1 MSRPAGYVLSGALL
15 VGAVAV
21 ASVLIARRPEP
32 APRELASRIPVALTD
47 VVAAGSGPIV
57 VHATGTVRP
66 SVQIDVAA
74 AVGGQVVWVDP
85 AFQTGGRVRRNQ
97 VLFRLDDV
105 DHRHRVERARA
116 DLTVQRV
123 ELLKVEEEA
132 QVARDQFERFRRTD
146 GEAPADAGPLAL
158 WEPQIEAAR
167 AALDR
172 ERAALAEAE
181 LGLARTQ
188 VRAPIAGVVR
198 SESVE
203 AGQFLTAG
211 RTVGQLHALDAVEVV
226 VQIPDADAALIPDL
240 WDLRPGVAD
249 RRVPTRVIAD
259 YGGARHAWSGYV
271 DRVEPT
277 RDEQTRN
284 LDAIV
289 RVPDPLSGGAAVGAG
304 ASGGGADE
312 TAARPPLMVGQ
323 FVDVEIHGV
332 TPDRYFRVPRPA
344 LRPGDEVW
352 AVRGDELT
360 ILPVRVL
367 QRFGDD
373 VYVTGALTAGQ
384 PVVVGG
390 IEIAT
395 EGMAVRTTA
404 ARLPRVEW

>member
-1 MSRPAGYVLSGALL
+1 MSAALL
-15 VGAVAV
+15 VAAGAL

-32 APRELASRIPVALTD
+32 APREPASRIPVALTD
-47 VVAAGSGPIV
+47 VVVAGSGPIV

-66 SVQIDVAA
+66 SAQVDVAA
-74 AVGGQVVWVDP
+74 AIGGQVVWVDP
-85 AFQTGGRVRRNQ
+85 AFQTGGRVSRDQ
-97 VLFRLDDV
+97 VLFRLDEV
-105 DHRHRVERARA
+105 DHRHRVARA
-116 DLTVQRV
+116 SADVTVQRV

-132 QVARDQFERFRRTD
+132 RVARDQFERFRRTN

-203 AGQFLTAG
+203 AGQFVTAG

-226 VQIPDADAALIPDL
+226 VQLPDADAALIPGL
-240 WDLRPGVAD
+240 WNLRPGVAD

-259 YGGARHAWSGYV
+259 HGGERHAWPGYV
-271 DRVEPT
+271 DRVEPA

-284 LDAIV
+284 LHAIV
-289 RVPDPLSGGAAVGAG
+289 RVPDPLSGGTALELG
-304 ASGGGADE
+304 SGGGDDGGGGE

-323 FVDVEIHGV
+323 FVDVEIQGV
-332 TPDRYFRVPRPA
+332 TPDRYFRVRRPA

-352 AVRGDELT
+352 AVRGDALT
-360 ILPVRVL
+360 IVPVRVM
-367 QRFGDD
+367 QRAGDD

-384 PVVVGG
+384 SVVVGG

-395 EGMAVRTTA
+395 EGMVVRTVTA
-404 ARLPRVEW
+404 SGR

>member
-1 MSRPAGYVLSGALL
+1 MSRLTGYVLSAALL
-15 VGAVAV
+15 VGAAAV
-21 ASVLIARRPEP
+21 AGVLIAQRPEP
-32 APRELASRIPVALTD
+32 AAREPASRIPVVLTD
-47 VVAAGSGPIV
+47 AAVAGSGPIV

-66 SVQIDVAA
+66 SAQIDVAA
-74 AVGGQVVWVDP
+74 AVSGQVVWVDP
-85 AFQTGGRVRRNQ
+85 AFRTGGRVSRDQ
-97 VLFRLDDV
+97 VLFRLDDS

-116 DLTVQRV
+116 DITVQRV

-132 QVARDQFERFRRTD
+132 QVARDQFERFRRSA

-203 AGQFLTAG
+203 AGQFVKAG

-226 VQIPDADAALIPDL
+226 VQIPDADAALLPEL

-249 RRVPTRVIAD
+249 RRVPARVLAG
-259 YGGARHAWSGYV
+259 YGGGRHAWPGYI
-271 DRVEPT
+271 DGVEPI

-284 LDAIV
+284 LHAIV
-289 RVPDPLSGGAAVGAG
+289 RVPEPFSGGAAVEGGSSAGG
-304 ASGGGADE
+304 AS
-312 TAARPPLMVGQ
+312 PPLMVGQ
-323 FVDVEIHGV
+323 FVDVEIQGV
-332 TPDRYFRVPRPA
+332 TPERYFRVRRPA

-352 AVRGDELT
+352 AVRGGALA

-367 QRFGDD
+367 QRHGDD
-373 VYVTGALTAGQ
+373 VYVTGALTAGE

-395 EGMAVRTTA
+395 EGMAVRTA
-404 ARLPRVEW
+404 AAAG

>member
-1 MSRPAGYVLSGALL
+1 MSRQTGYFLSAALL

-47 VVAAGSGPIV
+47 VVTAGSGPIV

-66 SVQIDVAA
+66 TAQIDVAA
-74 AVGGQVVWVDP
+74 AISGQVVWVDP
-85 AFQTGGRVRRNQ
+85 AFQTGGRVSRDQ

-105 DHRHRVERARA
+105 DHLHRLQRARA
-116 DLTVQRV
+116 DVTVQRV

-132 QVARDQFERFRRTD
+132 QVARDQFARFRRTN

-158 WEPQIEAAR
+158 WEPQLEAAR

-203 AGQFLTAG
+203 AGQFVTAG
-211 RTVGQLHALDAVEVV
+211 RTVGRLHALDAVEVV
-226 VQIPDADAALIPDL
+226 VQIPDADAALIPGL

-259 YGGARHAWSGYV
+259 YGGERHAWPGYV
-271 DRVEPT
+271 DRVEPV

-289 RVPDPLSGGAAVGAG
+289 RVPDPFSGGATVESGTS
-304 ASGGGADE
+304 SGGGGK

-323 FVDVEIHGV
+323 FVDVEIQGV
-332 TPDRYFRVPRPA
+332 TPDRYFRVRRPA

-352 AVRGDELT
+352 VVRGDELT
-360 ILPVRVL
+360 IVPVRVL
-367 QRFGDD
+367 QRVGDD

-395 EGMAVRTTA
+395 EGMVVRTATA
-404 ARLPRVEW
+404 SVP

>member
-1 MSRPAGYVLSGALL
+1 MSRLTGYVVSAALL
-15 VGAVAV
+15 VGAGAV

-32 APRELASRIPVALTD
+32 APRDLASRVPVALTD
-47 VVAAGSGPIV
+47 VAVAGSGPIV
-57 VHATGTVRP
+57 VQATGTVRP

-74 AVGGQVVWVDP
+74 AIGGQVVWVDP
-85 AFQTGGRVRRNQ
+85 AFQTGGRVGRDQ
-97 VLFRLDDV
+97 VLFRLDDA

-116 DLTVQRV
+116 DVTVQRV

-132 QVARDQFERFRRTD
+132 RVARDQFERFRRTN
-146 GEAPADAGPLAL
+146 GEAPAEAGPLAL

-203 AGQFLTAG
+203 AGQFVTAG
-211 RTVGQLHALDAVEVV
+211 RTVGQLHAVDAVEVV
-226 VQIPDADAALIPDL
+226 VQIPDADAALLPGL

-259 YGGARHAWSGYV
+259 YGGGRHAWPGYI
-271 DRVEPT
+271 DRVEPA
-277 RDEQTRN
+277 RDERTRN

-289 RVPDPLSGGAAVGAG
+289 RVPDPLSGGTAVDAG
-304 ASGGGADE
+304 SVGGGGGE
-312 TAARPPLMVGQ
+312 TASPPLMVGQ
-323 FVDVEIHGV
+323 FVDVEIQGV
-332 TPDRYFRVPRPA
+332 TPDPYFRIPRPA
-344 LRPGDEVW
+344 LRPGNEVW
-352 AVRGDELT
+352 AVRGDVLT

-367 QRFGDD
+367 QRAGDD
-373 VYVTGALTAGQ
+373 VYVTGALAAGE

-395 EGMAVRTTA
+395 EGMAVRTA
-404 ARLPRVEW
+404 AGSGR

>member
-1 MSRPAGYVLSGALL
+1 MSRLTGYVVSAALL
-15 VGAVAV
+15 VGAAAV
-21 ASVLIARRPEP
+21 AGVLIARRPEP
-32 APRELASRIPVALTD
+32 APRELAARVPVALTD
-47 VVAAGSGPIV
+47 VVVAGSGPIV
-57 VHATGTVRP
+57 VQATGTVRP
-66 SVQIDVAA
+66 SAQIDVAA
-74 AVGGQVVWVDP
+74 AVSGQVVWVDP
-85 AFQTGGRVRRNQ
+85 AFQTGGRVSRDQ
-97 VLFRLDDV
+97 VLFRLDDA

-116 DLTVQRV
+116 GVTVQRV
-123 ELLKVEEEA
+123 ELLKVEEA
-132 QVARDQFERFRRTD
+132 ARVARDQFDRFRRTD
-146 GEAPADAGPLAL
+146 AGASADAGPLAL

-181 LGLARTQ
+181 LGLARTE

-203 AGQFLTAG
+203 AGQFVAAG

-259 YGGARHAWSGYV
+259 YGGGRHAWPGYV
-271 DRVEPT
+271 DRVEPA
-277 RDEQTRN
+277 RDERTRN

-289 RVPDPLSGGAAVGAG
+289 RVPDPLSGGAAVEAAG
-304 ASGGGADE
+304 AVGVGGE
-312 TAARPPLMVGQ
+312 TASRPPLMVGQ
-323 FVDVEIHGV
+323 FVDVEIRGV
-332 TPDRYFRVPRPA
+332 TPDPYFRVPRAA
-344 LRPGDEVW
+344 LRPGSEVW
-352 AVRGDELT
+352 AVRGDALT
-360 ILPVRVL
+360 IVPVRVL
-367 QRFGDD
+367 QRAGDD

-395 EGMAVRTTA
+395 EGMAVRTA
-404 ARLPRVEW
+404 VANVR

>member
-1 MSRPAGYVLSGALL
+1 MSRLAGYVLSAALL

-21 ASVLIARRPEP
+21 SSVLIARRPEP
-32 APRELASRIPVALTD
+32 VPREPASRVPVALTD
-47 VVAAGSGPIV
+47 VVVAGSGPIV
-57 VHATGTVRP
+57 VQATGTVRP

-74 AVGGQVVWVDP
+74 AIGGQVVWVDP
-85 AFQTGGRVRRNQ
+85 AFQTGGRVSRDQ
-97 VLFRLDDV
+97 VLFRLDDA

-116 DLTVQRV
+116 DVTVQRV

-132 QVARDQFERFRRTD
+132 RVARDQFDRFRRTD
-146 GEAPADAGPLAL
+146 AGAFADAGPLAL

-181 LGLARTQ
+181 LGLARTE

-203 AGQFLTAG
+203 AGQFVTAG

-226 VQIPDADAALIPDL
+226 VQIPDADAALIPGL
-240 WDLRPGVAD
+240 WDLRPGVGD
-249 RRVPTRVIAD
+249 RRVPTRVVAD
-259 YGGARHAWSGYV
+259 HGGGRHAWPGYV
-271 DRVEPT
+271 DRVEPA
-277 RDEQTRN
+277 RDERTRN

-289 RVPDPLSGGAAVGAG
+289 RVPDPLSGGAPVEAAG
-304 ASGGGADE
+304 VVGGG

-323 FVDVEIHGV
+323 FVDVEIQGV
-332 TPDRYFRVPRPA
+332 TPDPYFRVPRPA

-352 AVRGDELT
+352 AVRGDALT
-360 ILPVRVL
+360 IVPVRVL
-367 QRFGDD
+367 QRAGDD
-373 VYVTGALTAGQ
+373 VYVTGALAAGE

-395 EGMAVRTTA
+395 EGMAVRTA
-404 ARLPRVEW
+404 IAGVR

>member
-1 MSRPAGYVLSGALL
+1 ML
-15 VGAVAV
+15 VGAGAV
-21 ASVLIARRPEP
+21 ASVLIAQRPEP
-32 APRELASRIPVALTD
+32 APREPASRIPVALTD
-47 VVAAGSGPIV
+47 VVVAGSGPVV

-66 SVQIDVAA
+66 STQIDVAA
-74 AVGGQVVWVDP
+74 AIGGQVVWVDP
-85 AFQTGGRVRRNQ
+85 AFQTGGRVSRNQ

-116 DLTVQRV
+116 DVTVQRV

-132 QVARDQFERFRRTD
+132 RVAREQFERFRRTNA
-146 GEAPADAGPLAL
+146 GASADAGPLAL
-158 WEPQIEAAR
+158 WEPQVEAAR
-167 AALDR
+167 AVLDR

-188 VRAPIAGVVR
+188 VQAPIAGVVR

-203 AGQFLTAG
+203 AGQFVTAG

-226 VQIPDADAALIPDL
+226 VQISDGDAALIPGL

-259 YGGARHAWSGYV
+259 YGGERYAWPGYV
-271 DRVEPT
+271 DRVEPA

-289 RVPDPLSGGAAVGAG
+289 RVPDPLSGGAAVQVNSA
-304 ASGGGADE
+304 GGGGGD

-323 FVDVEIHGV
+323 FVEVEVQGV
-332 TPDRYFRVPRPA
+332 TPDRYFRVRRPA
-344 LRPGDEVW
+344 LRSGDEVW
-352 AVRGDELT
+352 AVHGDVLT
-360 ILPVRVL
+360 ILPVQVL
-367 QRFGDD
+367 QRVGEE
-373 VYVTGALTAGQ
+373 VYLTGALTAGQ

-395 EGMAVRTTA
+395 EGMVVRTVA
-404 ARLPRVEW
+404 ASGP

>member
-1 MSRPAGYVLSGALL
+1 MSRPADYVVSAALL
-15 VGAVAV
+15 AGAVA
-21 ASVLIARRPEP
+21 AAGVLIARRPEP

-47 VVAAGSGPIV
+47 AVVAGSGPIA

-66 SVQIDVAA
+66 SAQIDVAA
-74 AVGGQVVWVDP
+74 AISGHVVWVDP
-85 AFQTGGRVRRNQ
+85 AFQTGGRVSRDQ
-97 VLFRLDDV
+97 VLFRFDDA
-105 DHRHRVERARA
+105 DHRHRLQRARA
-116 DLTVQRV
+116 DVTVQRV

-132 QVARDQFERFRRTD
+132 QVARDQFERFRRTN
-146 GEAPADAGPLAL
+146 GEAPTDAGPLAL

-203 AGQFLTAG
+203 AGQFVTAG

-226 VQIPDADAALIPDL
+226 VQIPDADAALIPGL

-259 YGGARHAWSGYV
+259 YGGERHAWPGYV
-271 DRVEPT
+271 DRVEPA

-284 LDAIV
+284 LEAIV
-289 RVPDPLSGGAAVGAG
+289 RVPDPFFGGTAVEGG
-304 ASGGGADE
+304 GSGGGGSE
-312 TAARPPLMVGQ
+312 TVHPPLMVGQ
-323 FVDVEIHGV
+323 FVDVEIQGV
-332 TPDRYFRVPRPA
+332 TPDRYFRVRRPA

-352 AVRGDELT
+352 AVRGDVLT

-367 QRFGDD
+367 QHVGND

-395 EGMAVRTTA
+395 EGMLVRTATGSA
-404 ARLPRVEW
+404 P